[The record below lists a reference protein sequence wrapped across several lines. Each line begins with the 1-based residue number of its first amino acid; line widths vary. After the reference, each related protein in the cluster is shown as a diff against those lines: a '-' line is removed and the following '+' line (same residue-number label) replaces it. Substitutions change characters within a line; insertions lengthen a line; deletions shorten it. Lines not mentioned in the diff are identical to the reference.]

1 MLKLYNVKFFLTQ
14 GSLLW
19 KAPNNVYLENSLKKN
34 KFDIDPVP
42 ERPIIAYSEKKIG
55 LLFVFTFLFL
65 WYVTFHKNRY
75 WA

>member
-42 ERPIIAYSEKKIG
+42 ERPIIAYSREK
-55 LLFVFTFLFL
+55 FWSTFCI
-65 WYVTFHKNRY
+65 
-75 WA
+75 